1 MKSSYRRTGYAV
13 VVLVL
18 SVVFLVWGAPSGRPV
33 RDTETLGVLTRGTVV
48 AVLDEQEHEREPG
61 SRGGIT
67 QLLEVAIDEHRSVEV
82 VNDIIPVA
90 VGRGVYLNEVRF
102 AGEEASYTIVDIE
115 RSGHLL
121 ILVGVFSALV
131 LLVARREGLYAL
143 SAMALSSVVVF
154 RILVPGILT
163 GWNPI
168 LLTLLCA
175 IPILLGTFWVGYGFS
190 RKSLCALA
198 AISIT
203 LCVVALFA
211 HGVVDW
217 LSLTGYAD
225 DSSLYLNSETNNGV
239 DLVALVV
246 AGILIAALG
255 VLDDVA
261 ITQVS
266 TVYALARSSALRG
279 RELYREAMR
288 VGTDHI
294 GALVNTLLLAYVG
307 AALPLLL
314 LLQIGSFPISFSVG
328 GEPVAQEIVRT
339 LLASGALVLVVP
351 LSTLFAVLAVRRW
364 GSEDSDDAHHGHA
377 H

>member
-1 MKSSYRRTGYAV
+1 M

-48 AVLDEQEHEREPG
+48 AVLDEQEREREPG